1 MPGEVIASNYME
13 ALLRAALI
21 LGERGR
27 DPRVNEIRIA
37 AFCMR
42 GATRQLYPK
51 CKISMEACARS
62 KAPAAQLLILYPEAG
77 KITV

>member
-27 DPRVNEIRIA
+27 EPRVDEIRISS
-37 AFCMR
+37 FCMQ
-42 GATRQLYPK
+42 GAQRQLQPR
-51 CKISMEACARS
+51 CKITVEAGAVPNAMPAR
-62 KAPAAQLLILYPEAG
+62 LLILYPEAG
-77 KITV
+77 KPSI

>member
-27 DPRVNEIRIA
+27 DPRVEEIRISS
-37 AFCMR
+37 FCMR
-42 GATRQLYPK
+42 GAQRQLHPK
-51 CKISMEACARS
+51 CKITVEAGIDPSASAAR
-62 KAPAAQLLILYPEAG
+62 LLILFPEAG
-77 KITV
+77 KASI

>member
-27 DPRVNEIRIA
+27 EPRVEEIRISS
-37 AFCMR
+37 FCMR
-42 GATRQLYPK
+42 GTHRQLRQK
-51 CKISMEACARS
+51 CKISVEAGVGPDAS
-62 KAPAAQLLILYPEAG
+62 AEWLLILYPEAG
-77 KITV
+77 KPSI

>member
-27 DPRVNEIRIA
+27 DPRVEEIRISS
-37 AFCMR
+37 FCMH
-42 GATRQLYPK
+42 GAQRLIRAK
-51 CKISMEACARS
+51 CKITVAPDGKSN
-62 KAPAAQLLILYPEAG
+62 APATQLLILYPEAG
-77 KITV
+77 KTSS

>member
-1 MPGEVIASNYME
+1 MPGEVIASNYLE

-27 DPRVNEIRIA
+27 EPCVKEIRIS

-42 GATRQLYPK
+42 GANRQLRPK
-51 CKISMEACARS
+51 CKISLEADAETT
-62 KAPAAQLLILYPEAG
+62 APAAQLLILYPEAG
-77 KITV
+77 KASI

>member
-27 DPRVNEIRIA
+27 EPRVNEIRIA

-42 GATRQLYPK
+42 GAKRQLHTR
-51 CKISMEACARS
+51 CKISTEPDVGPN
-62 KAPAAQLLILYPEAG
+62 APAAQLLILYPEAG
-77 KITV
+77 KTSV

>member
-27 DPRVNEIRIA
+27 KPRVDEIRIA
-37 AFCMR
+37 SFCMQ
-42 GATRQLYPK
+42 GAQRKLLPRCRITV
-51 CKISMEACARS
+51 EADAVPDAVTAR
-62 KAPAAQLLILYPEAG
+62 LLILYPESG
-77 KITV
+77 KTSI